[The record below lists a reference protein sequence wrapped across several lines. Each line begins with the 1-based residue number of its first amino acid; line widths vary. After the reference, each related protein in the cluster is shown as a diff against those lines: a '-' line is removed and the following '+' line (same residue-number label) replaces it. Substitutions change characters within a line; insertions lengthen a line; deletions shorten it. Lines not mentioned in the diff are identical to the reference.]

1 MKRIV
6 LSLAII
12 AALSAPILQAKE
24 QLKILSTI
32 KPVHSLVS
40 AIGGDLV
47 SVEQIIPDNAS
58 PHHYS
63 LKPSDLR
70 KINKAKLIFRIDP
83 ELESFL
89 NKSLR
94 SVSEEKLITLSQAE
108 KLTLLEAKASHNHE
122 GHDDEDHEEHEEKG
136 DDHENEALDYHLWLN
151 PDNAISMANT
161 IRDSL
166 INIAPENTEQF
177 TTNTQQLTASIQKT
191 HQEITEQ
198 LKDVKDVPFLVMHDA
213 WQYFTSHYQLKQLG
227 TISAQ
232 ERLKTSA
239 RALSEARA
247 TIKGSN
253 VKCLLA
259 EPNLKQRTLITLTE
273 SLPINI
279 THIDPLGREIPESD
293 QAYPQ
298 LLQYTADKILSCLKQ
313 K

>member
-6 LSLAII
+6 LSLATI
-12 AALSAPILQAKE
+12 AALSAPILHAKE

-32 KPVHSLVS
+32 KPIHSLVS

-47 SVEQIIPDNAS
+47 DVEQIIPNNAS

-70 KINKAKLIFRIDP
+70 KINKAALIFRIDP

-94 SVSEEKLITLSQAE
+94 SVSEDKIITLSEA
-108 KLTLLEAKASHNHE
+108 KNLTLLEAKASHE
-122 GHDDEDHEEHEEKG
+122 HDDHDEHKEDEHAEEHEAK
-136 DDHENEALDYHLWLN
+136 ALDYHLWLN
-151 PDNAISMANT
+151 PDNATAMANS

-166 INIAPENTEQF
+166 IKIAPENAEQL
-177 TTNTQQLTASIQKT
+177 TKNTQQLTTSIQNK
-191 HQEITEQ
+191 HQAITEQ

-213 WQYFTSHYQLKQLG
+213 WQYFTSHFQLKQLG

-239 RALSEARA
+239 RALSKARS
-247 TIKGSN
+247 TIKDSN

-259 EPNLKQRTLITLTE
+259 EPNLKKRTLSTLTE
-273 SLPINI
+273 NLSVNI
-279 THIDPLGREIPESD
+279 GRIDPLGRDIPESD

-298 LLQYTADKILSCLKQ
+298 LLQYTADKLLSCLKQ

>member
-70 KINKAKLIFRIDP
+70 KINKAELIFRIDP

-89 NKSLR
+89 NKSFR

-151 PDNAISMANT
+151 PDNAIAMANS

-191 HQEITEQ
+191 HQEITAQ
-198 LKDVKDVPFLVMHDA
+198 LKDVRGVPFLVMHDA

-247 TIKGSN
+247 AIKDSN

-259 EPNLKQRTLITLTE
+259 EPNLKQRTLITITE

>member
-12 AALSAPILQAKE
+12 AALSAPILHAKE
-24 QLKILSTI
+24 QLKVLSTI

-40 AIGGDLV
+40 AIGRDLV
-47 SVEQIIPDNAS
+47 DVEQIISNNAS

-70 KINKAKLIFRIDP
+70 KISKAALIFRIDP

-94 SVSEEKLITLSQAE
+94 SISEDKVVTLSQSE
-108 KLTLLEAKASHNHE
+108 NLTLLEAKAGHDHQEHEKDNHE
-122 GHDDEDHEEHEEKG
+122 GEE
-136 DDHENEALDYHLWLN
+136 LDYHLWLN
-151 PDNAISMANT
+151 PDNAISMANA

-166 INIAPENTEQF
+166 IKLAPEHSEQL
-177 TTNTQQLTASIQKT
+177 TSNTQELTASIKNT

-198 LKDVKDVPFLVMHDA
+198 LKDVKDTPFLVMHDA
-213 WQYFTSHYQLKQLG
+213 WQYFTNHYGLKQLG

-232 ERLKTSA
+232 ERLKASA
-239 RALSEARA
+239 RALSKARS
-247 TIKGSN
+247 TIKDSN

-259 EPNLKQRTLITLTE
+259 EPNLKQRTLTTLTE
-273 SLPINI
+273 NLSVKIAQ
-279 THIDPLGREIPESD
+279 IDPLGLEIPESKL
-293 QAYPQ
+293 AYPQ
-298 LLQYTADKILSCLKQ
+298 LLQYTADKLLSCLKQ